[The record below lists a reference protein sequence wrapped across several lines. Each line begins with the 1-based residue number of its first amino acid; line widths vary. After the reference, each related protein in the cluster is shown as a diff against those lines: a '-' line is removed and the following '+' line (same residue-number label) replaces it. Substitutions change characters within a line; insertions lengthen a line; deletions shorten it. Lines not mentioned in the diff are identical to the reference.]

1 MSQTSQIPSIQDLL
15 FKSGII
21 TQNQL
26 ARAMASSA
34 RTGDSIS
41 NILIQNGVVSEETM
55 RTAALTHGL
64 IHENLISVDLA
75 TDVIFKSVVE
85 EISLEEAFKRLGVT
99 PDFHLV
105 TARLSQIL
113 RESQVVGDTELDTA
127 VEASYSS
134 GLPLGRVLVIRNVVP
149 EAVAYAALSAQ
160 TYIKEGKI
168 TSQQAIEA
176 LRLAAQKHLSMESA
190 LKELGYMP
198 QARMEPF
205 RLGELLVAADVVSE
219 IDLLSAVEKRLGE
232 DLPIGQILLRHNL
245 ISKSLL
251 KKALKLQDLVNNRGR
266 NPSEI
271 LTALKA
277 ASEEADEDVGVE
289 TAEVLPISYDDQ
301 ASTHHDLSSPA
312 FGLYKNE
319 DWMRTVQELTLEK
332 QNLAFKVVKQQEE
345 MKYRLARELHDT
357 VIADL
362 MMLKRYLGGDKK
374 LTTEETLEIVDH
386 VIMQLR
392 DICSDFAPR
401 NFKEW
406 GLVMCLRDVLERM
419 SQRTGINTN
428 FQCDFSLPELPD
440 PVALHIYRIIQEG
453 LNNTEKYSG
462 ATSVQVSIEAPREK
476 ALKFVLMDNGK
487 GFDVEGAEKEQE
499 ERASD
504 SDYGGMGLGGMR
516 ERADLIRCFY
526 NTSFKLE
533 SEPGK
538 GSTITLE
545 IELF

>member
-85 EISLEEAFKRLGVT
+85 EISLEEAFKKLGVT

-190 LKELGYMP
+190 LKERRRP
-198 QARMEPF
+198 DARAQQAQRQ
-205 RLGELLVAADVVSE
+205 ADP
-219 IDLLSAVEKRLGE
+219 A
-232 DLPIGQILLRHNL
+232 
-245 ISKSLL
+245 
-251 KKALKLQDLVNNRGR
+251 GR
-266 NPSEI
+266 
-271 LTALKA
+271 
-277 ASEEADEDVGVE
+277 
-289 TAEVLPISYDDQ
+289 
-301 ASTHHDLSSPA
+301 
-312 FGLYKNE
+312 
-319 DWMRTVQELTLEK
+319 
-332 QNLAFKVVKQQEE
+332 
-345 MKYRLARELHDT
+345 
-357 VIADL
+357 
-362 MMLKRYLGGDKK
+362 
-374 LTTEETLEIVDH
+374 
-386 VIMQLR
+386 
-392 DICSDFAPR
+392 
-401 NFKEW
+401 
-406 GLVMCLRDVLERM
+406 
-419 SQRTGINTN
+419 
-428 FQCDFSLPELPD
+428 
-440 PVALHIYRIIQEG
+440 
-453 LNNTEKYSG
+453 
-462 ATSVQVSIEAPREK
+462 
-476 ALKFVLMDNGK
+476 
-487 GFDVEGAEKEQE
+487 
-499 ERASD
+499 
-504 SDYGGMGLGGMR
+504 
-516 ERADLIRCFY
+516 
-526 NTSFKLE
+526 
-533 SEPGK
+533 
-538 GSTITLE
+538 
-545 IELF
+545 

>member
-1 MSQTSQIPSIQDLL
+1 MTQTRQIPNIQDLL

-26 ARAMASSA
+26 ARAMATSA
-34 RTGDSIS
+34 RTGESIS
-41 NILIQNGVVSEETM
+41 NILIHDKIVSEETM
-55 RTAALTHGL
+55 RTAVLTHGL
-64 IHENLISVDLA
+64 IHENLISVELA

-85 EISLEEAFKRLGVT
+85 EINLEEAFRRMGVT

-113 RESQVVGDTELDTA
+113 RESGVVGEAELDTSI
-127 VEASYSS
+127 EASYSS
-134 GLPLGRVLVIRNVVP
+134 GLPLGRVLVIRNVIP
-149 EAVAYAALSAQ
+149 EAVAYAALSAHM
-160 TYIKEGKI
+160 YLKEGKI
-168 TSQQAIEA
+168 TAQQAIEG
-176 LRLAAQKHLSMESA
+176 LKLSAQRHISMDHA
-190 LKELGYMP
+190 LKELTFMP
-198 QARMEPF
+198 RARMEPL
-205 RLGELLVAADVVSE
+205 RLGELLVAADLVSE

-245 ISKSLL
+245 ISNSLL
-251 KKALKLQDLVNNRGR
+251 QKALKLQDMVNNHGK

-271 LTALKA
+271 LAILKE
-277 ASEEADEDVGVE
+277 ASENDQDDIGVE
-289 TAEVLPISYDDQ
+289 TSEVMPISFEDQ
-301 ASTHHDLSSPA
+301 ASTHPHLPGNHYALNKS
-312 FGLYKNE
+312 E

-332 QNLAFKVVKQQEE
+332 QNLAFKVVNQQEE

-374 LTTEETLEIVDH
+374 LSQEEIVEIVDH

-419 SQRTGINTN
+419 SQRTGINTS
-428 FQCDFSLPELPD
+428 FSCEFTLPELPD

-453 LNNTEKYSG
+453 LNNIEKYSG
-462 ATSVQVSIEAPREK
+462 ATSVHVVIEKPREK
-476 ALKFVLMDNGK
+476 VLRFILMDNGR
-487 GFDVEGAEKEQE
+487 GFDVGEEKAEED
-499 ERASD
+499 ERSAD
-504 SDYGGMGLGGMR
+504 FGGMGLGGMQ

-526 NTSFKLE
+526 NTTFNLV

-538 GSTITLE
+538 GSIITLE